1 MGRDGFLL
9 DGMAGGAGI
18 FHRAGG
24 IFGSFDPASFHPG
37 MVSGQS
43 GEHLRFGF
51 LTAGAGITD
60 RARCG
65 AGGFDPAGLCPIM
78 SQGGKR
84 VCLLGVADGA
94 VIEYGTGSGTGSVRP
109 VGFYPG
115 MVNGKSRDDLRFDF
129 LTAGAGIADR
139 ARCGAGGGDPAGLR
153 PIMSQGGKRICLLG
167 VANGAVIE
175 YRTGSGAGSIRP
187 VDFHPGMVSGQGW
200 DGLRSG

>member
-109 VGFYPG
+109 AGFHPG
-115 MVNGKSRDDLRFDF
+115 MVCRKRLDDLRSGF
-129 LTAGAGIADR
+129 LAAGAGIADR
-139 ARCGAGGGDPAGLR
+139 AGSGTGGFDPAGLR

-167 VANGAVIE
+167 VADRAVIGN
-175 YRTGSGAGSIRP
+175 RTGSGAGSVRP
-187 VDFHPGMVSGQGW
+187 VGFYPGMVNRRSG
-200 DGLRSG
+200 DGL

>member
-1 MGRDGFLL
+1 MGGKGFLL
-9 DGMAGGAGI
+9 DSMAGGAGI

-24 IFGSFDPASFHPG
+24 IFG
-37 MVSGQS
+37 
-43 GEHLRFGF
+43 
-51 LTAGAGITD
+51 
-60 RARCG
+60 
-65 AGGFDPAGLCPIM
+65 GFDPA
-78 SQGGKR
+78 
-84 VCLLGVADGA
+84 
-94 VIEYGTGSGTGSVRP
+94 
-109 VGFYPG
+109 GFYPG